1 MRSTRLQSFTILH
14 HSLDGVG
21 VDSSS
26 EALGLTLDS
35 NDNRQCQ
42 HLTGEVLIDANHL
55 ARLSDC
61 LLLGGMC
68 RVALLPEELSRTEE
82 ETRTHLP
89 AHYVS
94 PLITE

>member
-1 MRSTRLQSFTILH
+1 MRSTRLQSFAILH

-21 VDSSS
+21 IDSSG
-26 EALGLTLDS
+26 EALGLTLDP
-35 NDNRQCQ
+35 DDDWQCQ
-42 HLTGEVLIDANHL
+42 HLTGEVLIDADHL
-55 ARLSDC
+55 ACLSDC
-61 LLLGGMC
+61 LLLGSMC

-89 AHYVS
+89 AHHVG